1 MKEANYYAIIP
12 ANVRYD
18 KDLSANAKLLYGEI
32 IALSNGEGYCWA
44 TNSYFAN
51 LYNVKNIAVSRWIS
65 QLVKKGYIKS
75 VIIYRNGT
83 KEIESRRLYIG
94 DTPIIKNDSTPII
107 KKDNTSII
115 KNDNTPIIKKDKEN
129 NTSINTTSINI
140 YSRVIDYLNKKA
152 NTKYRATTKKTKDLI
167 KARLNEGFIEEDF
180 IKVID
185 NKVGEWINTDMEKY
199 LRPETLFGTKFEGYL
214 NQKESANNGKYNN
227 GQCSNRWGVGE
238 NKKSFDINTESKYAE
253 LSDEDRKRAEEL
265 I

>member
-32 IALSNGEGYCWA
+32 TALSNGEGYCWA

-51 LYNVKNIAVSRWIS
+51 LYNVKNVAVSRWVS
-65 QLVKKGYIKS
+65 QLIKKGYIKS
-75 VIIYRNGT
+75 VIIYKNGT

-94 DTPIIKNDSTPII
+94 DTCVIKNDNTPII

-129 NTSINTTSINI
+129 NTSINNTSINI

-214 NQKESANNGKYNN
+214 NQKEGANNGKYNN
-227 GQCSNRWGVGE
+227 GQCSNRWGIGE
-238 NKKSFDINTESKYAE
+238 NKKSFNINTESKYGE
-253 LSDEDRKRAEEL
+253 LSEEDRQRAEEL